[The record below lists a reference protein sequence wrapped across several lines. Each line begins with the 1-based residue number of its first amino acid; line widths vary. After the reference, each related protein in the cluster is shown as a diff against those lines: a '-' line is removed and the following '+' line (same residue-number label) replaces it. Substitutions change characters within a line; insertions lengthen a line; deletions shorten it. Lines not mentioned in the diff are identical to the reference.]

1 MTVNCG
7 HMNLENERCTLEA
20 NHDGEHTHFE
30 YDERGPFI
38 RFKKI
43 TKEEICG
50 GKRNNQ
56 MSKMADALRAE
67 ILKAL

>member
-30 YDERGPFI
+30 YDDRGPFI
-38 RFKKI
+38 RFKK
-43 TKEEICG
+43 KETLSGDRMSESAKEISLKEFWRRN
-50 GKRNNQ
+50 KR
-56 MSKMADALRAE
+56 R
-67 ILKAL
+67 